1 MDKDINFEYSF
12 DKIMPDEGC
21 MHIHEISKDEEDV
34 IRPEHR
40 EKKLHPLFYQ
50 KPPEEVIIKKSLYP
64 NLKEFENNTT
74 SYDSYIKE
82 TKVVQLLTSQ
92 LNDSMKNEF
101 LTLLNSLD
109 LKLKH
114 YKKIK
119 NRWTQADSS
128 IKIICISITGLISIG
143 TVVVS
148 GLGIIPAAG
157 GTVGIILTC
166 TFGGFNA
173 LYLFLTEGV
182 SIGLTS
188 RKKKIYREI
197 CESIALGSN
206 KLYLFKQKALTD
218 GVINNEEI
226 EKAKKI
232 VEEIKDEILKI
243 KVKNKNIKKK

>member
-1 MDKDINFEYSF
+1 M
-12 DKIMPDEGC
+12 
-21 MHIHEISKDEEDV
+21 
-34 IRPEHR
+34 
-40 EKKLHPLFYQ
+40 
-50 KPPEEVIIKKSLYP
+50 
-64 NLKEFENNTT
+64 
-74 SYDSYIKE
+74 
-82 TKVVQLLTSQ
+82 
-92 LNDSMKNEF
+92 
-101 LTLLNSLD
+101 
-109 LKLKH
+109 
-114 YKKIK
+114 
-119 NRWTQADSS
+119 
-128 IKIICISITGLISIG
+128 
-143 TVVVS
+143 VS

-226 EKAKKI
+226 EEAKKI